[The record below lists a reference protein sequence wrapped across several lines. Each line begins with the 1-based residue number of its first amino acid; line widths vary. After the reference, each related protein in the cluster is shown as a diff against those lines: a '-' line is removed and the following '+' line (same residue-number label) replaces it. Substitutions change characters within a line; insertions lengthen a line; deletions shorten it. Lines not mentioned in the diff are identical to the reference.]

1 MKQQLLQFLYRLV
14 PFTIILFLI
23 QHLITYFLL
32 ENTDLYYP
40 VYAIYIFH
48 FTATL
53 IIYVLLLLVYNNFQ
67 DKTGFAFMGS
77 SLLKMMAAVIFL
89 FPMLLNNTGDA
100 FVNLLTFFIPY
111 FLFLTFETFYAV
123 KLINVK

>member
-1 MKQQLLQFLYRLV
+1 MKQQLLQFLYRLI

-32 ENTDLYYP
+32 ESTDLYYP